1 MSRLGG
7 YYMIPP
13 GMRCAGTCRSAWT
26 GGSSSSRTC
35 AGSMEWK
42 DEETTGGE
50 REKKKESRA
59 GRRRGYLLVS
69 ALWLTR

>member
-50 REKKKESRA
+50 REKKKAELGDGEVTSWSRPC
-59 GRRRGYLLVS
+59 G
-69 ALWLTR
+69 